1 MITYKRKPI
10 SLKTRKLQL
19 FPLQNDPCASMFQ
32 MHLFRKDAESQT
44 EAFSAAVTTERS
56 VDTQKGEDTPDPV
69 TSTPLKKPSAN
80 VLSNVTSRIRYGAA
94 WERNLRL
101 YEYTLPHLHDPE
113 QKRSY
118 IWQGQALFP
127 DFC

>member
-19 FPLQNDPCASMFQ
+19 FPLQNDPCASFKCIFSGKMLKVKQRHSQQLSPQKDQLTLRKEKILLIQLLQHLSRSHLPMFC
-32 MHLFRKDAESQT
+32 
-44 EAFSAAVTTERS
+44 
-56 VDTQKGEDTPDPV
+56 P
-69 TSTPLKKPSAN
+69 
-80 VLSNVTSRIRYGAA
+80 NVTSRIRYGAA
-94 WERNLRL
+94 WEKNLRL

>member
-80 VLSNVTSRIRYGAA
+80 VLSNVSRIRYGAA

-113 QKRSY
+113 LKRSY
-118 IWQGQALFP
+118 MWHGQALFP